1 MKWIDQML
9 ERRKKAASL
18 STAVKRSFFASVAL
32 HGALLLI
39 ATAFVINHIFYN
51 RESTFTGQPPPSK
64 AYEPRKVELKVKVT
78 RQQRS
83 SSRPSMAPRLVA
95 AKESTH
101 LALPEIKID
110 SKLVTTTFQPKFK
123 AVTGR
128 GLGAGLGTG
137 YGTSGFGEGVSSIN
151 FFGIQA
157 KGERIAILVD
167 VSISMVEPEKGGTV
181 GYMRVKER
189 VNDVVSSLKDG
200 TLFNV
205 IAFADGCSCMESKMV
220 FASNETRKKAKQF
233 LQPFNSADG
242 NLGLDAGNFSGGL
255 GKQAAGGT
263 TRLDLAIAGAMRDG
277 ADTIMIISD
286 GLPQVKKIMDAG
298 AMQAHQNM
306 LAQWQQ
312 QHAGALAAAQQQ
324 AAVYEQAAAAM
335 AAPPPRQVWVPATPP
350 TPPRPARPP
359 SPAPKGAIREGQ
371 PPPQGDPGDPGSP
384 GSPGTPGHW
393 TTVQDPPPAPPGMAR
408 PAMPAPPALPPPG
421 NWTLRD
427 FVDHVNVIYDSV
439 YKPKGLKMPQV
450 SCIGYQIDKE
460 GGVFLNELSRTYK
473 GQYRLVR
480 KMK

>member
-1 MKWIDQML
+1 MTKWIEQML
-9 ERRKKAASL
+9 ERRRKAASL
-18 STAVKRSFFASVAL
+18 STAVKRSFFASVAF

-167 VSISMVEPEKGGTV
+167 VSISMVEPEKGGVV

-189 VNDVVSSLKDG
+189 VNDVISSLKDG

-233 LQPFNSADG
+233 LQPFNSSEG
-242 NLGLDAGNFSGGL
+242 NLGLDSGNFSGGL

-263 TRLDLAIAGAMRDG
+263 TRLDLALAGAMRDG

-298 AMQAHQNM
+298 AMRAHQAMAAN
-306 LAQWQQ
+306 WQQ
-312 QHAGALAAAQQQ
+312 QNAGAVAAAQQQ
-324 AAVYEQAAAAM
+324 AAAYEQAAAAM
-335 AAPPPRQVWVPATPP
+335 PAPPPRQVWVPATPP
-350 TPPRPARPP
+350 TPARPP
-359 SPAPKGAIREGQ
+359 SPAPKGAIKEGQ
-371 PPPQGDPGDPGSP
+371 PPPQGDPGSP

-393 TTVQDPPPAPPGMAR
+393 TTVQDPPPRPPGFAGP
-408 PAMPAPPALPPPG
+408 PAIPAPPPMPPPG

-427 FVDHVNVIYDSV
+427 FIEHVNLIYDSV
-439 YKPKGLKMPQV
+439 YKPRGLKMPQV
-450 SCIGYQIDKE
+450 SCIGYQIDKD
-460 GGVFLNELSRTYK
+460 GGVFLNEFSRSYK